1 MFVDNL
7 KVFSLL
13 CHFITGMF
21 QRLFLII
28 IVNAS
33 CFACLY
39 RLQTWAGP
47 IQKANIKKA
56 TWNYCFVD
64 VFDILKML
72 QVNANGVVLQ
82 KEL

>member
-56 TWNYCFVD
+56 T
-64 VFDILKML
+64 
-72 QVNANGVVLQ
+72 
-82 KEL
+82 

>member
-21 QRLFLII
+21 QRLFLI
-28 IVNAS
+28 VNSS

-47 IQKANIKKA
+47 IQKPIIKKA
-56 TWNYCFVD
+56 TWNYYFLD

-72 QVNANGVVLQ
+72 QVNEDGVVLQ